1 MKKLIIWLMIILV
14 ALTCLWGCEYDK
26 DGDAGYQPQDEYV
39 LPTTGT
45 AEKGTVPYVVAKL
58 IAAGQVVRDYNEL
71 VVTGIGAKE
80 AYSIRTNGVDVEIY
94 RFDEDSALFQKIKE
108 LGAYPLLDEQ
118 GNVLSSNPA
127 YINGNFVMMIPT
139 DTNDYDKDVSQLH
152 EKLVQRF
159 NDLQL

>member
-1 MKKLIIWLMIILV
+1 MKKIILWTLLLM
-14 ALTCLWGCEYDK
+14 ALLSFCGCEYDK
-26 DGDAGYQPQDEYV
+26 DGDAGYRPQDEYV
-39 LPTTGT
+39 LPTIGT

-71 VVTGIGAKE
+71 TADAIGAEE

-94 RFDEDSALFQKIKE
+94 RFKEDSALFQKIKQ
-108 LGAYPLLDEQ
+108 LGAYPILDEE

-139 DTNDYDKDVSQLH
+139 DTNDYDKDVSDLH
-152 EKLVQRF
+152 EKLIARF
-159 NDLQL
+159 SSLEL